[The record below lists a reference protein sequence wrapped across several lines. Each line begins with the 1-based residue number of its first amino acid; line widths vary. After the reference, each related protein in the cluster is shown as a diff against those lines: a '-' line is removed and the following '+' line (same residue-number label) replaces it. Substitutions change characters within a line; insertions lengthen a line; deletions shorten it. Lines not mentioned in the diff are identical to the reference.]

1 MLNDS
6 EFPNVAHLLIV
17 IYTDQ
22 SLQALYQVSRISPPE
37 YGFGFCKE

>member
-6 EFPNVAHLLIV
+6 KFPNVIPLLIV

-22 SLQALYQVSRISPPE
+22 SLHALYQVSRSSPPE
-37 YGFGFCKE
+37 SGFGFCKE